1 MLGVLK
7 TLAQIV
13 IGIGIAGVVLA
24 IVLPPLIK
32 AGYLAVGSPAG
43 FWTIWA
49 VIAVCILLTLFRPRR
64 SPRRSESGF
73 DD

>member
-43 FWTIWA
+43 FWIVWA
-49 VIAVCILLTLFRPRR
+49 VIAACVLLTLFRPRR
-64 SPRRSESGF
+64 SPR
-73 DD
+73 